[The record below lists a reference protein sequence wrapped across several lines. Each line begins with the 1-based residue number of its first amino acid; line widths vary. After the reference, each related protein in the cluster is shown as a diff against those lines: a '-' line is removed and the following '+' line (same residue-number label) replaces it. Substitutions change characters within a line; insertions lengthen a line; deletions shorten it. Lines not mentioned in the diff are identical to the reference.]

1 MTPENLKYTKS
12 HEWTRLDEGNLVTI
26 GITDYAVQQ
35 LGDIVFLDLPKVGAK
50 ATEGQPIGVIESV
63 KAAVDLYSPVSG
75 EVVEV
80 NSTLANDFD
89 ALTKDPYG
97 NGWMAKIKVAN
108 AGVLQGLLSATDYQ
122 KLVDSE
128 AKH

>member
-12 HEWTRLDEGNLVTI
+12 HEWTRLDEGNLVSI

-97 NGWMAKIKVAN
+97 KGWMAKIKVAN

-122 KLVDSE
+122 KLVESE

>member
-12 HEWTRLDEGNLVTI
+12 HEWTRLDEGNLVSI

-75 EVVEV
+75 EVVAV
-80 NSTLANDFD
+80 NAPLANDFD

-97 NGWMAKIKVAN
+97 KGWMAKIKVAN

-122 KLVDSE
+122 KLVESE

>member
-1 MTPENLKYTKS
+1 MLPENLKYTKS

-80 NSTLANDFD
+80 NSPLANDFD

-97 NGWMAKIKVAN
+97 KGWMAKIKVAN
-108 AGVLQGLLSATDYQ
+108 AGVLQGLLSAADYQ

>member
-12 HEWTRLDEGNLVTI
+12 HEWTRLDEGNLVSI

-35 LGDIVFLDLPKVGAK
+35 LGDIVFLDLPKVGAM

-80 NSTLANDFD
+80 NSPLANDFD

-97 NGWMAKIKVAN
+97 KGWMAKIKVAN

-122 KLVDSE
+122 KLVESE